1 MEDEFQRFNKPK
13 KGMQESRRA
22 CVSFGA
28 YEWFPLMSYSPNC
41 REREENRLPL
51 QIARWRKKSPIY
63 KDTEGVFIQ
72 ESGARA

>member
-51 QIARWRKKSPIY
+51 QIAR
-63 KDTEGVFIQ
+63 
-72 ESGARA
+72 